1 MKNTIKLIALALVL
15 VMSVLTLAAC
25 AKTLS
30 GKYQATVFG
39 NGTVLTF
46 NGNKVTIAITAFGK
60 ELGAV
65 EANYEI
71 KDDKISFSF
80 PELDD
85 SADAAVQAFADALK
99 EPVAFEEGD
108 DYIKIGST
116 KYNKAKD

>member
-30 GKYQATVFG
+30 GKYQATVLG

-80 PELDD
+80 PALDD

>member
-1 MKNTIKLIALALVL
+1 MKNTIKIIALALVL

-30 GKYQATVFG
+30 GKYQATVLG

-46 NGNKVTIAITAFGK
+46 NGNKVTIAITVVGK
-60 ELGAV
+60 EIGSI

-85 SADAAVQAFADALK
+85 SADSAVQAFAEALK
-99 EPVAFEEGD
+99 EPVAFEQGD
-108 DYIKIGST
+108 DYIKIGGT